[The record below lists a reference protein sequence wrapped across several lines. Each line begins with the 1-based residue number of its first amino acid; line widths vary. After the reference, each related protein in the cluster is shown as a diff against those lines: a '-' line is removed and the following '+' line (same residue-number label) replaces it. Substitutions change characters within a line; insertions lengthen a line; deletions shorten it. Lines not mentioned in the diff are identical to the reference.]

1 MIIMDKK
8 DEIKKII
15 ESKTE
20 NNISYDENF
29 ISNVKVDSLKFVE
42 IMIELENRF
51 EITIPDDKLNMLRLN
66 SVDNIISE
74 LFDE

>member
-29 ISNVKVDSLKFVE
+29 ISNGKVDSLKFVE

>member
-1 MIIMDKK
+1 MIILDKK

-29 ISNVKVDSLKFVE
+29 ISNGKVDSLKFVE

>member
-1 MIIMDKK
+1 MDKK

-29 ISNVKVDSLKFVE
+29 ISNGKVDSLKFVE

>member
-29 ISNVKVDSLKFVE
+29 ISNGKVDSLKFVE

-51 EITIPDDKLNMLRLN
+51 EITIPDYKLNMLRLN

>member
-1 MIIMDKK
+1 MDKK

-29 ISNVKVDSLKFVE
+29 ISNGKVDSLKFVE

-51 EITIPDDKLNMLRLN
+51 EITIPDDKLNMLRLM
-66 SVDNIISE
+66 DKT
-74 LFDE
+74 LL

>member
-29 ISNVKVDSLKFVE
+29 ISNGKVDSLKFVE
-42 IMIELENRF
+42 IMIELENRL
-51 EITIPDDKLNMLRLN
+51 EITIPDEKLNMLRLN
-66 SVDNIISE
+66 SLDNIISE